1 MTTPETIYL
10 IPGEYEGENC
20 LVWCDC
26 AAPDSYCDPDEAVK
40 YVRADT
46 LPQPML
52 PPFPPFGEGMPRYGL
67 SWNGPASLLSTPMDD
82 GFWTPWHLASA
93 ENERLQARVAELE
106 LEEVGAKKAFG
117 VVADSNKDLKI
128 RVLSLEKTI
137 GSLMTE
143 LYGKK
148 RNDAGSDDD

>member
-1 MTTPETIYL
+1 MSDIHADFHHASDLLMIAWEKASDLQGDITRLETEI
-10 IPGEYEGENC
+10 
-20 LVWCDC
+20 
-26 AAPDSYCDPDEAVK
+26 
-40 YVRADT
+40 
-46 LPQPML
+46 
-52 PPFPPFGEGMPRYGL
+52 
-67 SWNGPASLLSTPMDD
+67 
-82 GFWTPWHLASA
+82 
-93 ENERLQARVAELE
+93 ERLQARVAELE